1 MTALLTVLLL
11 AQSAAEVLDGDRPF
25 EAMGTSDGARVSR
38 RAVAGSPFFAWRVER
53 DTTFPT
59 EALCTA
65 VFEWGSKEADAPGLL
80 VNRVLVDGDDERVT
94 YSQMSQPIVANRDY
108 ALRLKRERFPDGGCR
123 IRFET
128 ANELAPPSPKG
139 AVRIEKLFGEWLM
152 TPLPSGGATLRYTL
166 FSDPAGSV
174 PAFLV
179 HGPARTSTVESFHR
193 ALEKTKAR
201 QEAKR

>member
-1 MTALLTVLLL
+1 MTALVAGFLL
-11 AQSAAEVLDGDRPF
+11 AQTAAEVLDGDRPF
-25 EAMGTSDGARVSR
+25 EALGTSEGAKVSR
-38 RAVAGSPFFAWRVER
+38 RAVPGSPFFAWRAER
-53 DTTFPT
+53 DTGFTA
-59 EALCTA
+59 EALCAA
-65 VFEWGSKEADAPGLL
+65 VFEWGTKEADAPGLL
-80 VNRVLVDGDDERVT
+80 VNRLLVDGDDERVI
-94 YSQMSQPIVANRDY
+94 YNQMSQPIVANRDY
-108 ALRLKRERFPDGGCR
+108 ALRLTRERFPDGRCL

-128 ANELAPPSPKG
+128 ANALAPPSPKG

-152 TPLPSGGATLRYTL
+152 TPLPAGGATLRYTL

-179 HGPARTSTVESFHR
+179 HGPARSATVESFQR